1 MLKIRPLNQHV
12 MKYNDHHCFLY
23 YFDHSERAM
32 HNIIRGHLLGLVA
45 GREGGGGGVVTTNVA
60 LFVQSTFANI
70 T

>member
-45 GREGGGGGVVTTNVA
+45 GREGGRGHLA